1 MRLFGGERLQGL
13 MDKLKIDDD
22 TPIEAGMVSNSIES
36 AQRKVESRNFA
47 IRKNVLQ
54 YDEVMNSQRQIIY
67 SQRDQVL
74 NGENMKEQIQKMVY
88 GAIEHN
94 VKQYLPESVPHEEW
108 DMMGLRE
115 HYMGWLIGPE
125 DLHFTKSEIEDLE
138 PEHVATEL
146 KNKADAIY
154 QAKEAE
160 FTSPI
165 MREVERVVLLRNVDQ
180 EWMDHIDA
188 MEQLQD
194 GIRLRAYANQ
204 DPVVEYRIEGFD
216 MFDQMVDSIREDTV
230 KMLLMIEVRPVQ
242 QGQPAPQAA
251 AQQPQRP
258 LRPPLLRLTSPPCAR
273 R

>member
-108 DMMGLRE
+108 DMICLL
-115 HYMGWLIGPE
+115 YTSLGWGSAWLWRR
-125 DLHFTKSEIEDLE
+125 K
-138 PEHVATEL
+138 
-146 KNKADAIY
+146 
-154 QAKEAE
+154 
-160 FTSPI
+160 TS
-165 MREVERVVLLRNVDQ
+165 
-180 EWMDHIDA
+180 A
-188 MEQLQD
+188 
-194 GIRLRAYANQ
+194 GS
-204 DPVVEYRIEGFD
+204 G
-216 MFDQMVDSIREDTV
+216 
-230 KMLLMIEVRPVQ
+230 
-242 QGQPAPQAA
+242 AP
-251 AQQPQRP
+251 
-258 LRPPLLRLTSPPCAR
+258 PPGRKGGTLVWRTDF
-273 R
+273 